1 MSNAPRVTNLI
12 ETARGRRILF
22 TTYYAVEGAPIGFLW
37 WALPTLLRSADVDT
51 ERIGESIG
59 WLVLP
64 WAFKWLWAPL
74 VDVLQGPRWGLRAWI
89 GSMQVGMAL
98 TLMPLLLAE
107 DFLHSSFLVPCLI
120 AHAVFASTQDAA
132 IDALMIRTT
141 QPEERGRLAG
151 WMQFGMLAGRSLLGG
166 GALLVVASTGPR
178 APVAVLVGVVAVG
191 LGLLTLYRVPTIES
205 ATERDTWPEFG
216 AHVRSALSRA
226 TTWIGLAF
234 AALAGA
240 GFEALGAF
248 AGPLLTERAGGA
260 IEVAGRFF
268 LVHAVVAMAIGGIL
282 GGRLTDRVG
291 ARRGTVFAGLALGIA
306 ILATSAVVE
315 LQQSS
320 GPNVLVACLTATYV
334 TVGWFTAASYALFM
348 HWTDPRLGATQFS
361 AYMGATNVCES
372 WSAVVAGKLIPRM
385 GYGATFGVLAAIGLG
400 ALVLL
405 FLPNR
410 ARTTHA
416 PERPARSG

>member
-1 MSNAPRVTNLI
+1 MNL
-12 ETARGRRILF
+12 TDTPRGRRVLF
-22 TTYYAVEGAPIGFLW
+22 TAYYAVEGAPIGFLW

-51 ERIGESIG
+51 ERIGALIG

-89 GSMQVGMAL
+89 GATQVGMVL

-107 DFLHSSFLVPCLI
+107 DFLRSRLLVPCLI

-141 QPEERGRLAG
+141 RADERGRLAG

-166 GALLVVASTGPR
+166 GALLVVSSTGPR
-178 APVAVLVGVVAVG
+178 ALVAVLVGVVALG
-191 LGLLTLYRVPTIES
+191 LGLLALYRAPTTGKAAEH
-205 ATERDTWPEFG
+205 DTWLDFG
-216 AHVRSALSRA
+216 THVRSALARP
-226 TTWIGLAF
+226 TTWLGLAF

-260 IEVAGRFF
+260 IEIAGLFF
-268 LVHAVVAMAIGGIL
+268 LVHAVVAMAIGGIV

-291 ARRGTVFAGLALGIA
+291 ARRGTLLAGLVLGAA
-306 ILATSAVVE
+306 ILATSAVIEMQE
-315 LQQSS
+315 LG
-320 GPNVLVACLTATYV
+320 GPNVLVACLTAVYV
-334 TVGWFTAASYALFM
+334 AIGWFTAASYALFM
-348 HWTDPRLGATQFS
+348 DWTDARLGATQFS

-372 WSAVVAGKLIPRM
+372 WSAAAAGKLIPRV
-385 GYGATFGVLAAIGLG
+385 GYGATFGVLATIGIG
-400 ALVLL
+400 ALALL
-405 FLPNR
+405 SSR
-410 ARTTHA
+410 SRRGSSTTTSTSPSA
-416 PERPARSG
+416 QQAK